1 MTRETQLKLQA
12 WLDGELPAADAREVR
27 RLVERDPDAAA
38 LARELQLA
46 RQWLAAGETLR
57 SVPETREFYWAQI
70 ARHLTPRGTAM
81 PVLPQPARDW
91 RRWLAW
97 LAPAAAVLVCLG
109 LWLFPRLA
117 SLPSATARAPEIE
130 TPADDLGTFTFR
142 SDTEQMTV
150 VWVNA
155 H

>member
-38 LARELQLA
+38 LVRELKLT

-57 SVPETREFYWAQI
+57 PVPESREFYWAQI
-70 ARHLTPRGTAM
+70 ARYLTPRESAA
-81 PVLPQPARDW
+81 PAVRLPAFDW
-91 RRWLAW
+91 RRWRAW
-97 LAPAAAVLVCLG
+97 WAPAAAVLVLLG
-109 LWLFPRLA
+109 VGL
-117 SLPSATARAPEIE
+117 LPSLKPSQSAAARAPEIE
-130 TPADDLGTFTFR
+130 TPDEDLGTFTFR
-142 SDTEQMTV
+142 SDTGQMTV

-155 H
+155 R

>member
-38 LARELQLA
+38 LARELKLT
-46 RQWLAAGETLR
+46 RQWLAAGETLHP
-57 SVPETREFYWAQI
+57 VPESREFYWAQI
-70 ARHLTPRGTAM
+70 ARHLTPRESATPA
-81 PVLPQPARDW
+81 VWQPAFDW

-97 LAPAAAVLVCLG
+97 LAPAAAALVLLG
-109 LWLFPRLA
+109 VWLLPRLA
-117 SLPSATARAPEIE
+117 PPQSAVTRAPEIE
-130 TPADDLGTFTFR
+130 TPSDDLGTFTFR

-155 H
+155 R

>member
-1 MTRETQLKLQA
+1 MTHETQLKLQA
-12 WLDGELPAADAREVR
+12 WLDGELPASDAREVL

-38 LARELQLA
+38 LARELKLT

-57 SVPETREFYWAQI
+57 PVPESREFYWAQI
-70 ARHLTPRGTAM
+70 ARYLPPRESATLA
-81 PVLPQPARDW
+81 VRLIAFDW

-97 LAPAAAVLVCLG
+97 LAPAAAALILLG
-109 LWLFPRLA
+109 VWLLPRLA
-117 SLPSATARAPEIE
+117 PPQSAAARAPEIE
-130 TPADDLGTFTFR
+130 TPGEELGTFTFR

-155 H
+155 R